1 MKLSAAAGGAGFLVG
16 VMVGSGRF
24 VLESYSAAQ
33 IRARP
38 PVPAPRPPPPPRR
51 APPRPVFAI
60 VTTDSAAIP
69 SPVAWRTLVSP
80 PLPGAANMAWDQA
93 LMARARRT
101 GQAVLRVYAW
111 SAPTLSLG
119 RNQRA
124 RGAYDLARAAALGVG
139 IVRRPTGGRA
149 LLHHHEVTYS
159 VTAPDAFDPTLRG
172 AYARINALLLGALRS
187 LGVPAALAE
196 PAGRALP
203 PGLAPCFDEPSAG
216 EIVVGGRKLVGSAQW
231 RHDGALLQHGSI
243 LERDDQGLIAE
254 LLVRA
259 PGEPT
264 PAAATLAGALG
275 ADPGFE
281 RVARA
286 LLDALRAIAPGVAP
300 LEEDDALRAD
310 VAAWTREFSSEDW
323 TWRR

>member
-1 MKLSAAAGGAGFLVG
+1 MNSDTA
-16 VMVGSGRF
+16 
-24 VLESYSAAQ
+24 
-33 IRARP
+33 
-38 PVPAPRPPPPPRR
+38 PASSP
-51 APPRPVFAI
+51 
-60 VTTDSAAIP
+60 
-69 SPVAWRTLVSP
+69 PVAWRSLVSP

-124 RGAYDLARAAALGVG
+124 RGAYDLERAAARGVG

-172 AYARINALLLGALRS
+172 AYGRINDLLMRALGT
-187 LGVPAALAE
+187 LGVGAE
-196 PAGRALP
+196 LAGRAGRHP
-203 PGLAPCFDEPSAG
+203 APGLAPCFDEPSAG

-243 LERDDQGLIAE
+243 LRRDDQGLIAE
-254 LLVRA
+254 LMVRPPAA
-259 PGEPT
+259 PVP
-264 PAAATLAGALG
+264 PAATLEDALG
-275 ADPGFE
+275 ADPGFDA
-281 RVARA
+281 VAGA
-286 LLDALRAIAPGVAP
+286 LLDALRAHAADVAP

-310 VAAWTREFSSEDW
+310 VAAWTAEFRSEDW